1 MSADELSST
10 ERALVGDPGLGGLR
24 RLFDDY
30 ARRRLGS
37 SVAAVIFRS
46 GRIDAVW
53 GVRLDDGREVVI
65 KIHRPPVDLTVR
77 AASVDVQRRLVAA
90 GFPCPTPIS
99 GPDDFRGMVLSTEAL
114 IADGDS
120 ADGRDPAT
128 RRAIAVGLA
137 RHIAVLASAEDLAE
151 LIMVVGK
158 GPAWNRYENGPWP
171 TPHDTIFDFTR
182 TPVEFRWL
190 DQLATEA
197 SAQILEHRG
206 SDVVL
211 GHGDWYG
218 GNLLVRNGEV
228 SATYDWDLIADTEA
242 VIAGMAAA
250 CYAASSTAGGGLST
264 PDEVAAFL
272 TDYHQLRPFS
282 VDEQRAAA
290 GAATWILC
298 FNARCGVSMLDG
310 EPAPGSAIS
319 LLREHHADY
328 LGLHW

>member
-1 MSADELSST
+1 MPGDELTST
-10 ERALVGDPGLGGLR
+10 ERYLVGDLGLAGLR
-24 RLFDDY
+24 RLLDDY
-30 ARRRLGS
+30 AQRRLGS

-53 GVRLDDGREVVI
+53 GVRLADGREVVI
-65 KIHRPPVDLTVR
+65 KVHRPPVDLIVR
-77 AASVDVQRRLVAA
+77 SASVDVQRRLVAA

-99 GPDDFRGMVLSTEAL
+99 GPDEFRGMVLSTETL
-114 IADGDS
+114 TADGEP

-128 RRAIAVGLA
+128 RRAIAAGLA
-137 RHIAVLASAEDLAE
+137 RHITLLGAAEDLAE

-171 TPHDTIFDFTR
+171 TPHDTIFDFT
-182 TPVEFRWL
+182 TIPEGFRWL
-190 DQLATEA
+190 DQVAAEA
-197 SAQILEHRG
+197 SRQILEHRG
-206 SDVVL
+206 NDVVL

-228 SATYDWDLIADTEA
+228 SATYDWDLIADTEP

-264 PDEVAAFL
+264 PAEVAAFL
-272 TDYHQLRPFS
+272 SDYHQLRPFS
-282 VDEQRAAA
+282 ADERRAAA

-298 FNARCGVSMLDG
+298 FNARCEVSMLDG

-319 LLREHHADY
+319 LLREHHRHY
-328 LGLHW
+328 LALD